1 MIEVIM
7 MEGLIYTQKK
17 IIFEHP
23 INGKKIIIDAPVR
36 DTKIWNATK

>member
-1 MIEVIM
+1 M
-7 MEGLIYTQKK
+7 MEGLIYTQK

-36 DTKIWNATK
+36 ILIWNATK